1 MVKRLTV
8 AVVASITVVVLLLL
22 VRNAPATVEAEPR
35 APHVIYGQ
43 VRDSSG
49 TPVAAGY
56 TVHARINNV
65 HYAQVVDT
73 LNASFTQNTV
83 THALSGSND
92 NNYGVETNFQVCTDD
107 LGTTSVVEGAGFH
120 RTLGEEG
127 QVTAMDNSVNTD
139 DRIIDINEIMEMIPH
154 RYPFLLIDKVKDIQ
168 SGESAIGIKNVTV
181 DEPYF
186 EGHFPGHPIMPGV
199 LIIEAMAQ
207 TSAVL
212 VVEAMGKKENRLV
225 YFMTVDQ
232 ARFRKPVLP
241 GDRLEL
247 TVRKERSRGNVWKFK
262 GEAHVDGNLKAEA
275 VFSAMIIDK

>member
-1 MVKRLTV
+1 
-8 AVVASITVVVLLLL
+8 
-22 VRNAPATVEAEPR
+22 
-35 APHVIYGQ
+35 
-43 VRDSSG
+43 
-49 TPVAAGY
+49 
-56 TVHARINNV
+56 
-65 HYAQVVDT
+65 
-73 LNASFTQNTV
+73 
-83 THALSGSND
+83 
-92 NNYGVETNFQVCTDD
+92 
-107 LGTTSVVEGAGFH
+107 
-120 RTLGEEG
+120 
-127 QVTAMDNSVNTD
+127 MDNSINTD
-139 DRIIDINEIMEMIPH
+139 ERIIGINEIMEMIPH
-154 RYPFLLIDKVKDIQ
+154 RYPFLLIDKVKDIR

>member
-1 MVKRLTV
+1 
-8 AVVASITVVVLLLL
+8 
-22 VRNAPATVEAEPR
+22 
-35 APHVIYGQ
+35 
-43 VRDSSG
+43 
-49 TPVAAGY
+49 
-56 TVHARINNV
+56 
-65 HYAQVVDT
+65 
-73 LNASFTQNTV
+73 
-83 THALSGSND
+83 
-92 NNYGVETNFQVCTDD
+92 
-107 LGTTSVVEGAGFH
+107 
-120 RTLGEEG
+120 
-127 QVTAMDNSVNTD
+127 MDNSVNTD